1 MPTYTE
7 IIERLLTI
15 LADLSLSGALLPE
28 DEEEIDQLGNAYYTQ
43 RATEKD

>member
-15 LADLSLSGALLPE
+15 LDSISFSGTLLPE
-28 DEEEIDQLGNAYYTQ
+28 EEEEIEQLENAYYIQ
-43 RATEKD
+43 IATEKN

>member
-15 LADLSLSGALLPE
+15 LDSVSLSGALLPE
-28 DEEEIDQLGNAYYTQ
+28 EEEEIDQLENAYYTQ
-43 RATEKD
+43 IATEKN

>member
-28 DEEEIDQLGNAYYTQ
+28 EEEEIEQLENAYYIQ
-43 RATEKD
+43 IATEKN

>member
-15 LADLSLSGALLPE
+15 LDSISLSGGLLPE
-28 DEEEIDQLGNAYYTQ
+28 EEEEIEQLENAYYTQ
-43 RATEKD
+43 RATEKN

>member
-15 LADLSLSGALLPE
+15 LDSISFSGALLPE
-28 DEEEIDQLGNAYYTQ
+28 EEEEIEQLGNAYYTQ

>member
-15 LADLSLSGALLPE
+15 LDSISFSGALLPE
-28 DEEEIDQLGNAYYTQ
+28 EEEEIDQLGNAYYTQ

>member
-15 LADLSLSGALLPE
+15 LDSISFSGALLPE
-28 DEEEIDQLGNAYYTQ
+28 EEEEIEELENAYHIQ
-43 RATEKD
+43 IATEKN

>member
-15 LADLSLSGALLPE
+15 LDSISLSGALLPE
-28 DEEEIDQLGNAYYTQ
+28 EEEEIEQLENAYYIQ
-43 RATEKD
+43 IATEKN

>member
-15 LADLSLSGALLPE
+15 LDSISLSGALFPE
-28 DEEEIDQLGNAYYTQ
+28 EEEEIEQLENAYYIQ
-43 RATEKD
+43 IATEKN

>member
-15 LADLSLSGALLPE
+15 LDGVSLSGALFPE
-28 DEEEIDQLGNAYYTQ
+28 EEEEIEQLANAYYAQ
-43 RATEKD
+43 IATEEN

>member
-15 LADLSLSGALLPE
+15 LDGVSFSGALLPE
-28 DEEEIDQLGNAYYTQ
+28 EEEEIDQLESAYYIQ
-43 RATEKD
+43 KAAEKN